1 MASLKARAIQWL
13 AQREHSRSE
22 LRTKL
27 LRAHR
32 AMLRLQ
38 AEHGQWARRD
48 AALPGAAQPV
58 DDAAAALAAAD
69 TADTAASDAA
79 SAKEDAAHT
88 VDTLLDWLVAHGYL
102 SELRFVESRV
112 HARQARHG
120 NLRIRQE
127 LQQHGLSLD
136 AAAQAAL
143 QASELQRARAVW
155 LRKFGQAA
163 PAEAPD
169 AATRARQMR
178 FLAGRGFTLEV
189 IRRVVGGASDDD
201 EA

>member
-1 MASLKARAIQWL
+1 VSAAAGVRPRRASANPVSLKARAIQWL

-22 LRTKL
+22 LRSKL

-38 AEHGQWARRD
+38 AEREQRAQLDSPGPVAD
-48 AALPGAAQPV
+48 VGAA
-58 DDAAAALAAAD
+58 
-69 TADTAASDAA
+69 DAA
-79 SAKEDAAHT
+79 SARGEAAAT
-88 VDTLLDWLVAHGYL
+88 VDALLDWLAAHGYL
-102 SELRFVESRV
+102 SEARFVESRV

-136 AAAQAAL
+136 AAAQEAL
-143 QASELQRARAVW
+143 KGSELQRAHAVW

-163 PAEAPD
+163 PTEAPD
-169 AATRARQMR
+169 AAARAKQMR
-178 FLAGRGFTLEV
+178 FLAGRGFTPEV
-189 IRRVVGGASDDD
+189 IRRVVRGALDDD
-201 EA
+201 DV

>member
-38 AEHGQWARRD
+38 AEHGQRARRD

-58 DDAAAALAAAD
+58 DDAGAALAP
-69 TADTAASDAA
+69 ADTAASDAA
-79 SAKEDAAHT
+79 SAKEGAAHT

-102 SELRFVESRV
+102 SERRFVESRV
-112 HARQARHG
+112 HARQA
-120 NLRIRQE
+120 
-127 LQQHGLSLD
+127 
-136 AAAQAAL
+136 ATATCA
-143 QASELQRARAVW
+143 
-155 LRKFGQAA
+155 FGKSFSSMA
-163 PAEAPD
+163 
-169 AATRARQMR
+169 
-178 FLAGRGFTLEV
+178 
-189 IRRVVGGASDDD
+189 
-201 EA
+201 

>member
-32 AMLRLQ
+32 AMLKAQ
-38 AEHGQWARRD
+38 AEQRAQPGSHQLLDEA
-48 AALPGAAQPV
+48 GAAGAT
-58 DDAAAALAAAD
+58 AAAG
-69 TADTAASDAA
+69 
-79 SAKEDAAHT
+79 AKGDAAHT
-88 VDTLLDWLVAHGYL
+88 VDALLDWLAAHGYL
-102 SELRFVESRV
+102 SEARFVESRV

-120 NLRIRQE
+120 NLRIKQE

-136 AAAQAAL
+136 AAAQEAL
-143 QASELQRARAVW
+143 KGSELQRARAVW
-155 LRKFGQAA
+155 QRKFGQGAA
-163 PAEAPD
+163 GEPLD

-178 FLAGRGFTLEV
+178 FLAGRGFTPEV
-189 IRRVVGGASDDD
+189 IRRVVRGTRDDD
-201 EA
+201 DA

>member
-102 SELRFVESRV
+102 SERRFVESRV

>member
-27 LRAHR
+27 LRAQR

-38 AEHGQWARRD
+38 AEHGQRARRD

-58 DDAAAALAAAD
+58 DDAGAALAA
-69 TADTAASDAA
+69 ADTAASDAA
-79 SAKEDAAHT
+79 SAKEGAAHT

-163 PAEAPD
+163 PATAPD

>member
-32 AMLRLQ
+32 AMLKAQ
-38 AEHGQWARRD
+38 AEHRAQLGSPHPLDEAD
-48 AALPGAAQPV
+48 EAGAAE
-58 DDAAAALAAAD
+58 A
-69 TADTAASDAA
+69 TAATAVA
-79 SAKEDAAHT
+79 SAKGDAAHT
-88 VDTLLDWLVAHGYL
+88 VDALLDWLAAHGYL
-102 SELRFVESRV
+102 SEARFVESRV

-120 NLRIRQE
+120 NLRIKQE

-136 AAAQAAL
+136 AAAQEAL
-143 QASELQRARAVW
+143 KGSELQRARAVW
-155 LRKFGQAA
+155 QRKFGQGAA
-163 PAEAPD
+163 GEPLD

-178 FLAGRGFTLEV
+178 FLAGRGFTPEV
-189 IRRVVGGASDDD
+189 IRRVVSGTRDDD
-201 EA
+201 DA